1 MLMKLKRLFISAAV
15 AVALF
20 ASRPVFGAD
29 VPSAWTGASERL
41 LTSLVDRVPPAEI
54 LSTFTDRA
62 TVRSFDGGDSSLD
75 TLQSLCAGANWARV
89 LTYRDMPDT
98 VATDISAAVADA
110 PVSDALRRHF
120 TPEGDAQ
127 LRTANVIAMKW
138 ISQQLKVRQDQPIS
152 IILLHKSATS
162 GQGSMVVV
170 LLGGERVGIDQ
181 YRVKQLAYGEFAPRR

>member
-1 MLMKLKRLFISAAV
+1 MKLKRLFISAAV
-15 AVALF
+15 AMALF
-20 ASRPVFGAD
+20 ASRPVFGGD

-62 TVRSFDGGDSSLD
+62 SIRSFDNGDSSID
-75 TLQSLCAGANWARV
+75 ILQSLCAGANWARV

-98 VATDISAAVADA
+98 VATDISAAIADA

-120 TPEGDAQ
+120 TPDGDAQ
-127 LRTANVIAMKW
+127 LRSANIVAMKW
-138 ISQQLKVRQDQPIS
+138 ISHQLKTRQDQPIS
-152 IILLHKSATS
+152 IVLLHKSATS
-162 GQGSMVVV
+162 GHGSLVVV

-181 YRVKQLAYGEFAPRR
+181 YRVKQVAFGEFFPRR